1 MPPPAQCLTW
11 RCASVLMTAGPAHH
25 VFGTASFEPIIQPA
39 ALLLLLTPAV
49 AHAAPAMHALEPAG
63 VQASR
68 IADLWHLTLLVC
80 GGVFAC
86 VLAVLIIA
94 LLRAPRAG
102 ASTPPTVMDSDTR
115 EKRPTRAVIWATAVS
130 TVLLV
135 GLVVADVVTE
145 RALSRLPVGNPVHI
159 EMIGHQWWWETRYAA
174 DGDRPAFTGAN
185 ELRIPVGRP
194 VIVSLRSADVIH
206 TFWVPSLHGKKDMIP
221 GRPTT
226 IEFRADTP
234 GEFRGLC
241 AEFCGE
247 QHAMMAFSVKADAP
261 DAFAAW
267 ADQQAMP
274 AADAHPADL
283 SRGLAVFQDRGCAQC
298 HTVRG
303 TGASG
308 TLGPDLTHLAS
319 RPSLAAGTLPNNQ
332 DTLARWIINPGAVK
346 PGAMMPVN
354 PLSPDELKALL
365 GYLEALQ

>member
-1 MPPPAQCLTW
+1 
-11 RCASVLMTAGPAHH
+11 
-25 VFGTASFEPIIQPA
+25 
-39 ALLLLLTPAV
+39 
-49 AHAAPAMHALEPAG
+49 MHALKPAG

-86 VLAVLIIA
+86 VLAVLLVA
-94 LLRAPRAG
+94 LLRSPRAT
-102 ASTPPTVMDSDTR
+102 AQTR
-115 EKRPTRAVIWATAVS
+115 PLVVNGDATEKRPTRAVIWATAVS

-145 RALSRLPVGNPVHI
+145 RALSRLPVANALHI

-185 ELRIPVGRP
+185 EVRIPVGRP

-226 IEFRADTP
+226 IEFRADTA

-247 QHAMMAFSVKADAP
+247 QHAMMAFSVKADTP
-261 DAFAAW
+261 EAFAAW
-267 ADQQAMP
+267 ADQQALPARDPRSADAPHSLVPSAPGSLP
-274 AADAHPADL
+274 AARPASDPRL
-283 SRGLAVFQDRGCAQC
+283 ADTSRGLAVFLDRGCAQC
-298 HTVRG
+298 HTIRG

-319 RPSLAAGTLPNNQ
+319 RPTLAAGTLPNNRGN
-332 DTLARWIINPGAVK
+332 LAGWIIDPNSLK
-346 PGAMMPVN
+346 PGAMMPIN
-354 PLSPDELKALL
+354 RLPPDELQALL
-365 GYLEALQ
+365 GYLETLQ

>member
-1 MPPPAQCLTW
+1 M
-11 RCASVLMTAGPAHH
+11 
-25 VFGTASFEPIIQPA
+25 
-39 ALLLLLTPAV
+39 LTPFA
-49 AHAAPAMHALEPAG
+49 AHAAPAMQALEPAG
-63 VQASR
+63 VQATR

-94 LLRAPRAG
+94 LLRAPRAS
-102 ASTPPTVMDSDTR
+102 ADTR
-115 EKRPTRAVIWATAVS
+115 PLVVHGDASEKRPTRAVLWATAVS
-130 TVLLV
+130 TVLLI

-145 RALSRLPVGNPVHI
+145 RALSRLPVANALHV

-185 ELRIPVGRP
+185 ELRVPVGRP

-226 IEFRADTP
+226 IEFRADAP

-267 ADQQAMP
+267 ADRQALPAPDPRKAAAAAAPSLPGAAP
-274 AADAHPADL
+274 AAVPASDPRL
-283 SRGLAVFQDRGCAQC
+283 ADTARGLAVFFDKGCAQC
-298 HTVRG
+298 HTIRG
-303 TGASG
+303 THANG

-319 RPSLAAGTLPNNQ
+319 RPTLAAGTLANNRGN
-332 DTLARWIINPGAVK
+332 LAGWIVDANSLK
-346 PGAMMPVN
+346 PGVMMPIN
-354 PLSPDELKALL
+354 RLPPDDLQALL
-365 GYLEALQ
+365 GYLETLQ

>member
-1 MPPPAQCLTW
+1 MQ
-11 RCASVLMTAGPAHH
+11 
-25 VFGTASFEPIIQPA
+25 
-39 ALLLLLTPAV
+39 
-49 AHAAPAMHALEPAG
+49 ALEPAG
-63 VQASR
+63 VQAAR

-86 VLAVLIIA
+86 VLAVLIVA
-94 LLRAPRAG
+94 LLRAPRANAETRPLVING
-102 ASTPPTVMDSDTR
+102 DAS
-115 EKRPTRAVIWATAVS
+115 EKRPTRTVIWATAVS

-145 RALSRLPVGNPVHI
+145 RALSRLPVANALHV

-267 ADQQAMP
+267 ADRQALP
-274 AADAHPADL
+274 ARDPRVADASNRAAPLAPGGPPASDPRL
-283 SRGLAVFQDRGCAQC
+283 ADTGRGLSVFFDRGCAQC
-298 HTVRG
+298 HTIRG

-319 RPSLAAGTLPNNQ
+319 RPTLAAGTLPNNRGN
-332 DTLARWIINPGAVK
+332 LAGWIIDPNSLK
-346 PGAMMPVN
+346 PGAMMPIN
-354 PLSPDELKALL
+354 RLPPDELQALL
-365 GYLEALQ
+365 GYLETLQ